1 MTTAATKTATGYADA
16 VPSEIVLD
24 HSPARYYEAALL
36 MIDQEGDV
44 MVTKRSYHGGDGA
57 PPDECYGRTLVWS
70 LASSMD
76 GDCTVDV
83 DALRNDLSAGG
94 ELAVLIDR
102 VIAGHSVDWDGRNM
116 VGRMTDDAHDA
127 LSAIASALDDN
138 DRYTVA

>member
-1 MTTAATKTATGYADA
+1 
-16 VPSEIVLD
+16 
-24 HSPARYYEAALL
+24 
-36 MIDQEGDV
+36 
-44 MVTKRSYHGGDGA
+44 
-57 PPDECYGRTLVWS
+57 
-70 LASSMD
+70 MD

-138 DRYTVA
+138 DRYIVA